1 MAVTTIYRTLPITGL
16 IVMLGALFLTMR
28 SDASTGDFYLS
39 YTDVKVIAH
48 LSLSGESPQRIWL
61 QQDGGKQYLY
71 LQQPSEQGFT
81 IIDVTKPTKPR
92 PVSHVSQGSLT
103 TVGSGLAIVEQPDP
117 RTTAASHIEGS
128 PEGTRGGGAV
138 SRLVRILD
146 VSDPAHPRTVQ
157 SFSGVTS
164 ILPDDARGM
173 IYVANSEGIWILSHQ
188 QVLRRHPCSSSDAIS
203 PIPNCD

>member
-1 MAVTTIYRTLPITGL
+1 MTTIYRTLTITGL
-16 IVMLGALFLTMR
+16 MVMLGTLFLTTR
-28 SDASTGDFYLS
+28 SGASTGDFYLS

-61 QQDGGKQYLY
+61 QQDGRKQYLY
-71 LQQPSEQGFT
+71 LQQPTEQGFT
-81 IIDVTKPTKPR
+81 IIDVTKATKPR
-92 PVSHVSQGSLT
+92 LVRHVSQGTLT

-117 RTTAASHIEGS
+117 ATKGASPIVGS

-138 SRLVRILD
+138 RSVRILD
-146 VSDPAHPRTVQ
+146 VSDPAHPRTVE

-164 ILPDDARGM
+164 ILLDDTRGM

-188 QVLRRHPCSSSDAIS
+188 PVLRRHPCSSSDAIS